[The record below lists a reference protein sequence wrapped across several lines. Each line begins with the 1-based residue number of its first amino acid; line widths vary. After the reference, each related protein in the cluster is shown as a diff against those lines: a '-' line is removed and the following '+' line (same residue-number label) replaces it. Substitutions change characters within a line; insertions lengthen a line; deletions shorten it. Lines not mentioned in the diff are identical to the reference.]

1 MRKIVSVNQIVI
13 QIRMPK
19 DTNTKL
25 ADSVMA
31 AVAKLTVSH
40 PSADAVRRLNEL
52 LYKSEFNAVL
62 PIEARDVDEDAELK
76 PLFKGLILMCHS
88 KERLTKIEIMAIWGA
103 VLGQSPKEKKPKEK
117 KPRRKKPAAKDESSS
132 ESSSDSSSDDSDS
145 SSDDEGPVMHKC
157 HECPRGCKSHHTK
170 DCPYRK
176 GSTRGKKRVGK

>member
-1 MRKIVSVNQIVI
+1 VEGGGFLRKIVSVNQIVI

-117 KPRRKKPAAKDESSS
+117 KPKEKK
-132 ESSSDSSSDDSDS
+132 
-145 SSDDEGPVMHKC
+145 
-157 HECPRGCKSHHTK
+157 
-170 DCPYRK
+170 
-176 GSTRGKKRVGK
+176 

>member
-1 MRKIVSVNQIVI
+1 
-13 QIRMPK
+13 MPK

-31 AVAKLTVSH
+31 VVAKLTVSH

-62 PIEARDVDEDAELK
+62 PIEARDIDEDAELK
-76 PLFKGLILMCHS
+76 PLFKGVIKMCHS

-103 VLGQSPKEKKPKEK
+103 VLGQSPKEKKSKG
-117 KPRRKKPAAKDESSS
+117 KKPAAKAKDESSS
-132 ESSSDSSSDDSDS
+132 ESSSDSDSSSDDSDS

-157 HECPRGCKSHHTK
+157 HECPRGCKSHRTK
-170 DCPYRK
+170 ECPYRK
-176 GSTRGKKRVGK
+176 GSTRGKKKVGK